1 MLIKHGEDY
10 LSINGQQSITL
21 EKGTIELENYS
32 RQLPVPF
39 KFYADFECNLR
50 NAERYEGTYTKKYHE
65 HVPCSYPY
73 KFVCIDDKYF
83 KSIVVYRGKYVAYKF
98 IRSILKEHKY

>member
-1 MLIKHGEDY
+1 MLIKHREDF

-50 NAERYEGTYTKKYHE
+50 NVERYEGTYTQKISWA
-65 HVPCSYPY
+65 CS
-73 KFVCIDDKYF
+73 
-83 KSIVVYRGKYVAYKF
+83 
-98 IRSILKEHKY
+98 L